1 METAV
6 SACTPRDDSRLAHLS
21 ARSRHMLV
29 RTLLFLGAVGL
40 DHTWDLRS
48 YTGDALGVLTDRS
61 RAYGYFHTERFL
73 SQVAQADGA
82 ETFTDGL
89 AQWTARLWKPP
100 VASTQEV
107 EPLYYIDGH
116 RKPVYADAL
125 IPRGLI
131 GNSGKILGCRALV
144 LLHDEQGHP
153 RLATTHRGDQHLTV
167 GVPAILT
174 RYEQATGKAAQARI
188 IVDRDQMA
196 AQFLADLVAAGRTV
210 VTVLRTDQYANLES
224 FTEVGAFVPLEH
236 DRQGK
241 LIREVAAACFALPL
255 PDQPG
260 ASLPLQV
267 ALVRDLRRQVP
278 CKPEEEPPRRWD
290 ADLDL
295 LKQAWWEDDWQASPT
310 PVTPTT
316 AKLIPIVTTAATADA
331 VTLAQTYGR
340 RWPAQENIIRDYL
353 LALGLDTNHGY
364 AKTAVVNSEVAK
376 RRTALEQ
383 RLATLRRWT
392 ASARVR
398 YQHATALSDRLRK
411 QAKAR
416 GETLYRG
423 LNERMFALEEQGMAD
438 YLVRREIKER
448 KATIDT
454 ELQGLWQRIYRVE
467 ARQDQDWRKQERYCR
482 KPREVLR
489 ALEDLASKEREMF
502 ELDKRKDQV
511 MTVCKVALVN
521 LVMWTRDQYFPL
533 TYAQATWKR
542 LAPFFHL
549 PGRVTRG
556 PRAVSVEL
564 RPFNDRQLNHDLV
577 ALCELVNQASPQL
590 PDGRQLL
597 FSVSPV
603 FDRQQRRP
611 DCTPSSTEEM
621 VIGLKG

>member
-1 METAV
+1 
-6 SACTPRDDSRLAHLS
+6 
-21 ARSRHMLV
+21 MLV
-29 RTLLFLGAVGL
+29 RTLLFLGVVGL
-40 DHTWDLRS
+40 HRPWDLRS
-48 YTGDALGVLTDRS
+48 YTGDALSVLTGRL

-73 SQVAQADGA
+73 AQVAQAGGA

-89 AQWTARLWKPP
+89 AQWTARLWNPP
-100 VASTQEV
+100 PAPTQEV

-116 RKPVYADAL
+116 RKPVYADA
-125 IPRGLI
+125 
-131 GNSGKILGCRALV
+131 
-144 LLHDEQGHP
+144 
-153 RLATTHRGDQHLTV
+153 
-167 GVPAILT
+167 
-174 RYEQATGKAAQARI
+174 
-188 IVDRDQMA
+188 
-196 AQFLADLVAAGRTV
+196 
-210 VTVLRTDQYANLES
+210 
-224 FTEVGAFVPLEH
+224 
-236 DRQGK
+236 
-241 LIREVAAACFALPL
+241 
-255 PDQPG
+255 
-260 ASLPLQV
+260 
-267 ALVRDLRRQVP
+267 
-278 CKPEEEPPRRWD
+278 
-290 ADLDL
+290 
-295 LKQAWWEDDWQASPT
+295 
-310 PVTPTT
+310 
-316 AKLIPIVTTAATADA
+316 LIPIVTTAATADA

-364 AKTAVVNSEVAK
+364 AKRAVVNSEVAK

-423 LNERMFALEEQGMAD
+423 LNERMFALEEQGTAD

-448 KATIDT
+448 KATIDA

-489 ALEDLASKEREMF
+489 ALEDLACKEREMF
-502 ELDKRKDQV
+502 ELDNRKDQV
-511 MTVCKVALVN
+511 MTICKVALVN

-533 TYAQATWKR
+533 TYAHATWKR

-549 PGRVTRG
+549 PGRVTQG
-556 PRAVSVEL
+556 PGAISVEL

-577 ALCELVNQASPQL
+577 ALCERVNQASPRL

-597 FSVSPV
+597 FSVSAV
-603 FDRQQRRP
+603 FERQQRRP
-611 DCTPSSTEEM
+611 DCTPSSTKES
-621 VIGLKG
+621 

>member
-1 METAV
+1 
-6 SACTPRDDSRLAHLS
+6 
-21 ARSRHMLV
+21 MLV

-40 DHTWDLRS
+40 ERTWDLRT
-48 YTGDALGVLTDRS
+48 YTGDALAMLTSRS

-82 ETFTDGL
+82 DTFTDGL

-100 VASTQEV
+100 AASTQV
-107 EPLYYIDGH
+107 GEPRYYIDGH
-116 RKPVYADAL
+116 RKPVYADSL

-167 GVPAILT
+167 GLPAILA
-174 RYEQATGKAAQARI
+174 RYEQATGKAEQTQI
-188 IVDRDQMA
+188 IVDREGMA
-196 AQFLADLVAAGRTV
+196 AQFLADCVAGGRTV
-210 VTVLRTDQYANLES
+210 VTVLRTDQYEGLSS
-224 FTEVGAFVPLEH
+224 FTEVGSFVPLAR
-236 DRQGK
+236 DWQGN

-260 ASLPLQV
+260 ASLPLRV

-295 LKQAWWEDDWQASPT
+295 LKQAWWEDDWQATPT
-310 PVTPTT
+310 PVAPTT
-316 AKLIPIVTTAATADA
+316 AKLIPIVTTAATIDA
-331 VTLAQTYGR
+331 VTLAQAYGR

-364 AKTAVVNSEVAK
+364 AKTAVINSEVAK
-376 RRTALEQ
+376 RRTALQQ
-383 RLATLRRWT
+383 RLVTLQRWT

-398 YQHATALSDRLRK
+398 YQRATTLSDRLRK

-416 GETLYRG
+416 GEVLYRG
-423 LNERMFALEEQGMAD
+423 LNERVFALEEQGMAD
-438 YLVRREIKER
+438 HLVRREIKER
-448 KATIDT
+448 KATIDA
-454 ELQGLWQRIYRVE
+454 ELQELWQRIYRVE
-467 ARQDQDWRKQERYCR
+467 ARQDQDWRKQEHYCR
-482 KPREVLR
+482 EQREVLR
-489 ALEDLASKEREMF
+489 ALEDLTCKEREMY
-502 ELDKRKDQV
+502 ELDNRKDQV

-533 TYAQATWKR
+533 TYAHATWKR
-542 LAPFFHL
+542 LAPFFRL
-549 PGRVTRG
+549 PGRVTLE
-556 PRAVSVEL
+556 PRTVSVEL
-564 RPFNDRQLNHDLV
+564 RPFNDRHLNHDLV
-577 ALCELVNQASPQL
+577 ALCERVNQNSPQL

-597 FSVSPV
+597 FSVCPLS
-603 FDRQQRRP
+603 DRQRRRQDCALASASRELDRDSQRCYTP
-611 DCTPSSTEEM
+611 ADICKLPSSF
-621 VIGLKG
+621 GG

>member
-1 METAV
+1 
-6 SACTPRDDSRLAHLS
+6 
-21 ARSRHMLV
+21 MLV

-40 DHTWDLRS
+40 DRTWDLRS
-48 YTGDALGVLTDRS
+48 YTGDALGVLMGRA

-73 SQVAQADGA
+73 SQVAQANGA
-82 ETFTDGL
+82 DTFTDGL
-89 AQWTARLWKPP
+89 AQWTARLWNPP
-100 VASTQEV
+100 AASTQV
-107 EPLYYIDGH
+107 VDPLYYIDGH
-116 RKPVYADAL
+116 RKTVYADSL

-144 LLHDEQGHP
+144 LLHDEEGHP

-167 GVPAILT
+167 GVPEILA
-174 RYEQATGKAAQARI
+174 RYEQATGKAAQTRI
-188 IVDRDQMA
+188 IVDREGMA
-196 AQFLADLVAAGRTV
+196 ALFLAELVAAGRTV
-210 VTVLRTDQYANLES
+210 VTVLRTDQYAGLES
-224 FTEVGAFVPLEH
+224 FTEVGVFIPLEH

-278 CKPEEEPPRRWD
+278 CQLEEEPPRRWD
-290 ADLDL
+290 ADLNL

-331 VTLAQTYGR
+331 VTLVQMYGR

-364 AKTAVVNSEVAK
+364 AKTAIVNSEVAK
-376 RRTALEQ
+376 RRAALEQ
-383 RLATLRRWT
+383 RLATLRRRT
-392 ASARVR
+392 VSARGR
-398 YQHATALSDRLRK
+398 YQRATTLSDRLRK

-416 GETLYRG
+416 GETLYRT

-438 YLVRREIKER
+438 HLVRREIKER
-448 KATIDT
+448 KATIDA

-482 KPREVLR
+482 EQREVLR
-489 ALEDLASKEREMF
+489 AMEDLASKEREMF
-502 ELDKRKDQV
+502 ELDNRKDQV

-521 LVMWTRDQYFPL
+521 LVMWIRDHYFPL
-533 TYAQATWKR
+533 TYAHATWKR

-564 RPFNDRQLNHDLV
+564 RPFNDRQLNHDLL
-577 ALCELVNQASPQL
+577 ALCEWVNQASLHL

-597 FSVSPV
+597 FSVSPL
-603 FDRQQRRP
+603 FDRQKRRP
-611 DCTPSSTEEM
+611 DCALASTE
-621 VIGLKG
+621 G

>member
-1 METAV
+1 
-6 SACTPRDDSRLAHLS
+6 
-21 ARSRHMLV
+21 MLV
-29 RTLLFLGAVGL
+29 RTLLFLGVVGL
-40 DHTWDLRS
+40 DRTWDLRS
-48 YTGDALGVLTDRS
+48 YTGDALGVLTGRP

-73 SQVAQADGA
+73 SQVAQAGGA
-82 ETFTDGL
+82 DTFTNGL
-89 AQWTARLWKPP
+89 AQWTARLWKLP
-100 VASTQEV
+100 VASMQEV

-144 LLHDEQGHP
+144 LLHDERGHP

-167 GVPAILT
+167 GLPALLA
-174 RYEQATGKAAQARI
+174 RYEQAAGKAPRTQI
-188 IVDRDQMA
+188 IVDREGMA

-210 VTVLRTDQYANLES
+210 VTVLRTDQYEGLSS

-236 DRQGK
+236 DRHGK
-241 LIREVAAACFALPL
+241 LIREVATARFALPL

-260 ASLPLQV
+260 GSLPLRV

-278 CKPEEEPPRRWD
+278 CIPEEEPARRWD
-290 ADLDL
+290 ADLNL
-295 LKQAWWEDDWQASPT
+295 LKQAWWEDDWQAT
-310 PVTPTT
+310 PLPVAPTT

-331 VTLAQTYGR
+331 VTLAQLYAR

-364 AKTAVVNSEVAK
+364 AKTAVINSEVAK

-383 RLATLRRWT
+383 RLTTLQRWT
-392 ASARVR
+392 VSARER
-398 YQHATALSDRLRK
+398 YQRATTLSDRLRK

-438 YLVRREIKER
+438 HLVRREIKER
-448 KATIDT
+448 KATIDA
-454 ELQGLWQRIYRVE
+454 ELQELWQRVYRVE

-482 KPREVLR
+482 EQREVLR
-489 ALEDLASKEREMF
+489 ALEDLACKEREMY
-502 ELDKRKDQV
+502 ELDNRKDQV

-533 TYAQATWKR
+533 SYAHATWKR

-556 PRAVSVEL
+556 PRAVSVAL
-564 RPFNDRQLNHDLV
+564 RPFNDRHLNHDLV
-577 ALCELVNQASPQL
+577 ALCERVNQASLQL

-597 FSVSPV
+597 FSVSP
-603 FDRQQRRP
+603 
-611 DCTPSSTEEM
+611 
-621 VIGLKG
+621 

>member
-1 METAV
+1 
-6 SACTPRDDSRLAHLS
+6 
-21 ARSRHMLV
+21 MLV
-29 RTLLFLGAVGL
+29 RTLLFFGAVGL
-40 DHTWDLRS
+40 DRTWDLRS
-48 YTGDALGVLTDRS
+48 YTGDGLGVLTGRP

-73 SQVAQADGA
+73 SQIAQANGA
-82 ETFTDGL
+82 DTFTDGL
-89 AQWTARLWKPP
+89 AQWTARLWNTPTAP
-100 VASTQEV
+100 TREV

-116 RKPVYADAL
+116 RKPVYADSL

-153 RLATTHRGDQHLTV
+153 RLATTHRGDQHLTM
-167 GVPAILT
+167 GLPAILT
-174 RYEQATGKAAQARI
+174 RYEQATGKAGQTRI
-188 IVDRDQMA
+188 IVDREGMA

-224 FTEVGAFVPLEH
+224 FTEVGAFIPLEH

-260 ASLPLQV
+260 ASLPLRV

-278 CKPEEEPPRRWD
+278 SQHAEEPARRWD

-295 LKQAWWEDDWQASPT
+295 LKQAWWEDDWQASAT
-310 PVTPTT
+310 PVAPTT

-331 VTLAQTYGR
+331 VTLAQLYGR

-376 RRTALEQ
+376 RRTALQQ

-392 ASARVR
+392 VSAREH
-398 YQHATALSDRLRK
+398 YQRATTFSDRLRK

-423 LNERMFALEEQGMAD
+423 LNERMFALEEHGMAD

-448 KATIDT
+448 KATIDA
-454 ELQGLWQRIYRVE
+454 ELQELWHRVYRVE

-482 KPREVLR
+482 EQREVLR
-489 ALEDLASKEREMF
+489 ALEDLACKEREMF
-502 ELDKRKDQV
+502 ELDNRKDQV
-511 MTVCKVALVN
+511 MTICKVALVN

-533 TYAQATWKR
+533 TYAHATWKR

-549 PGRVTRG
+549 PGRVTQG
-556 PRAVSVEL
+556 PRAISVEL
-564 RPFNDRQLNHDLV
+564 RPFNDCHLNHDLV
-577 ALCELVNQASPQL
+577 ALCERVNQASPQL

-597 FSVSPV
+597 FSVSPA

-611 DCTPSSTEEM
+611 DCTPSSTKES
-621 VIGLKG
+621 

>member
-1 METAV
+1 
-6 SACTPRDDSRLAHLS
+6 
-21 ARSRHMLV
+21 MLV

-40 DHTWDLRS
+40 ERTWDLRT
-48 YTGDALGVLTDRS
+48 YTGDALGVLTDRP

-89 AQWTARLWKPP
+89 AQWTARLWKLS

-107 EPLYYIDGH
+107 EPPYYIDGH

-144 LLHDEQGHP
+144 LLHDEEGHP

-167 GVPAILT
+167 GLPQILA
-174 RYEQATGKAAQARI
+174 RYEQAAGKAAQTRI
-188 IVDRDQMA
+188 IVDREGMA

-210 VTVLRTDQYANLES
+210 VTVLRTDQYEGLSS

-236 DRQGK
+236 DRQGN
-241 LIREVAAACFALPL
+241 LIREVAAASFALPL

-260 ASLPLQV
+260 AFLPLRV

-310 PVTPTT
+310 PVAPTT
-316 AKLIPIVTTAATADA
+316 AKLIPIVTTAVTIDA
-331 VTLAQTYGR
+331 VTLAQGYGR

-364 AKTAVVNSEVAK
+364 AKTAVINSEVAK
-376 RRTALEQ
+376 RRSALEQ

-392 ASARVR
+392 VSARGR
-398 YQHATALSDRLRK
+398 YQRATTLSDRLRK

-416 GETLYRG
+416 GEILYRG
-423 LNERMFALEEQGMAD
+423 LNERMFALEEQGLAD
-438 YLVRREIKER
+438 HLVRREIKER
-448 KATIDT
+448 KATIDA
-454 ELQGLWQRIYRVE
+454 ELQELWQRVYRVE

-482 KPREVLR
+482 EQREVLR

-502 ELDKRKDQV
+502 ALDNRKDQV
-511 MTVCKVALVN
+511 MTICKVALVN
-521 LVMWTRDQYFPL
+521 LVMWTRDHYFPL
-533 TYAQATWKR
+533 SYAHATWKR

-549 PGRVTRG
+549 PGLVTRG

-577 ALCELVNQASPQL
+577 ALCERVNQAALQL

-597 FSVSPV
+597 FSVCPFS
-603 FDRQQRRP
+603 DRQRRQQ
-611 DCTPSSTEEM
+611 DCAPASAS
-621 VIGLKG
+621 G